1 MLRRREGAVLI
12 IIQSALI
19 MLAALGLGLF
29 VAGVE
34 GLVDYFLER
43 RDAA

>member
-1 MLRRREGAVLI
+1 MI

-19 MLAALGLGLF
+19 MFAALGLGLF

-34 GLVDYFLER
+34 GLLDYFLER
-43 RDAA
+43 RDVA